1 MPKKQRRRPRAQARR
16 NKLKPGS
23 IVAAVPVSTLETIF
37 KRVPLLAEF
46 HPRDFTI
53 RPLPGFTNH
62 NFQLQ
67 NNEHDWVLRIPK
79 PETNQTINRQHEVHN
94 ARLANS
100 LGLAP
105 DNVWCDKSGLSL
117 SVCLAD
123 SRSISTNDMDNVTTL
138 GKLLKTICRLHGSKN
153 KFLGT
158 VDLGE
163 LLSHYYEQVPGH
175 LQNQIE
181 PSYRIAIAKL
191 EGLSDKEKIL
201 VPSHNDLV
209 LENILIDTTGKIWLI
224 DWEYSSMASPYW
236 DLATLCNAAKLD
248 QTQSAWLITEYG
260 NHCLNLVPE
269 ILFDYRYMLD
279 VLSTCWMAV
288 FGETDGI

>member
-1 MPKKQRRRPRAQARR
+1 
-16 NKLKPGS
+16 
-23 IVAAVPVSTLETIF
+23 VAAVPVSALEKIF
-37 KRVPLLAEF
+37 KRVPILAES
-46 HPRDFTI
+46 HPQDFTI

-62 NFQLQ
+62 NFHLQ

-79 PETNQTINRQHEVHN
+79 PETNQTINRQHEAHN
-94 ARLANS
+94 ARIAYS

-105 DNVWCDKSGLSL
+105 DCLWRDESGLSL
-117 SVCLAD
+117 NLSLPD
-123 SRSISTNDMDNVTTL
+123 SRPMNTNDINNRATL
-138 GKLLKTICRLHGSKN
+138 SRLLKTICGLHKSKN

-158 VDLGE
+158 VDLAE
-163 LLSHYYEQVPGH
+163 LLSHYYKQIPGH
-175 LQNQIE
+175 LQNRIE
-181 PSYRIAIAKL
+181 PSYRLAIAKL
-191 EGLSDKEKIL
+191 ESLPDKEKML

-209 LENILIDTTGKIWLI
+209 LENILLDAAGQIWLI

-248 QTQSAWLITEYG
+248 QTQCAWLITEYA